1 MSSRS
6 ADLSPRRIGILG
18 TWLTIVGTV
27 HSGPLALGVTS
38 LVQAQPAWSDAAT
51 YVSHYHW
58 IQTLPFFFGVLLI
71 SGSILMIGAVYALGS
86 RPLPEI
92 LALVFTAIGAG
103 FIFFNYASQA
113 TLVPALVRNYR
124 PALEPVLSLFAVNNP
139 TSIFWAV
146 EMWCYGFL
154 GAGTWLAAGFFG
166 REGLQ
171 RVARY
176 LFMANGVVSIAGA
189 LWTAVR
195 MEWVLSTP
203 GLAAYAGWNLLYVAL
218 AVVLLLVLRR
228 EAPRPAAA

>member
-1 MSSRS
+1 M
-6 ADLSPRRIGILG
+6 
-18 TWLTIVGTV
+18 
-27 HSGPLALGVTS
+27 
-38 LVQAQPAWSDAAT
+38 
-51 YVSHYHW
+51 
-58 IQTLPFFFGVLLI
+58 
-71 SGSILMIGAVYALGS
+71 
-86 RPLPEI
+86 
-92 LALVFTAIGAG
+92 
-103 FIFFNYASQA
+103 
-113 TLVPALVRNYR
+113 RNHR
-124 PALEPVLSLFAVNNP
+124 PALDPVLSLFAVNNP

-146 EMWCYGFL
+146 EMWRYGFL

-176 LFMANGVVSIAGA
+176 LFVGNGAVSIAGA

-218 AVVLLLVLRR
+218 AIVLLLVLRR